1 MRAIGPMARATLRPL
16 LCGVL
21 WGAALTLGVSP
32 SAQAQRAADLNG
44 TSSTPLAPSGQVAPN
59 PVARTPMATNAA
71 ATTRAAA
78 SANPAALSQ
87 IALHIPRPAPSGG
100 IAGLP
105 QVLPPSDAARL
116 RRVFDHQARGD
127 LAAALREAERLEDR
141 RLLGHVLAD
150 RWLRGLA
157 QPGAPELQGWLAQY
171 ADHPEAPRLHAMLA
185 ELLPRGSALPAPPA
199 TPEPLAPEL
208 SLAPEER
215 DGAAV
220 ARNPVL
226 DRTIRDRARDG
237 NAEGALAL
245 IRATRGMTPAYA
257 ALLRA
262 DLAMG
267 LFRAGRDAEAFRIG
281 SETVQAR
288 QDKAD
293 NGIAAFAAGLAAWG
307 MERYD
312 VALPYFEHAA
322 RSPAAAPAIRS
333 ASAFW
338 TARAAVRARQ
348 PQLYVTW
355 MMQAA
360 QEPRTFY
367 GLVARRSLGLGS
379 SFAWDG
385 ELAGEAETAAVAE
398 TAGGWRALAL
408 LQIGQAGR
416 AEAELR
422 HLWAQA
428 RNHPGLVR
436 SMLSVAGI
444 AGMNGLAS
452 QLAAASQAED
462 GRPRDFARFPLPRLA
477 PQGGF
482 RMDPSLL
489 YALALQESRFDAAA
503 VSPAGARGIMQLMP
517 ATASYVARD
526 PSLAAE
532 NMDRL
537 HDAGFSLELGQRYIH
552 YLARHEV
559 VDGNLVRLLAA
570 YNAGPGNLQKW
581 LPASGHR
588 DDPFLFIEAIPVDE
602 TRGFVQRVMAYSWIY
617 ASRLGLPAPSLDQL
631 AAGSFPKFATAEEV
645 TAMLRQRPRLLR

>member
-1 MRAIGPMARATLRPL
+1 MRAISPMARSTLRPL
-16 LCGVL
+16 LRRVL
-21 WGAALTLGVSP
+21 WGTALMAGFASP
-32 SAQAQRAADLNG
+32 AWAQRAPDL
-44 TSSTPLAPSGQVAPN
+44 SSNLSPFGQTAMSV
-59 PVARTPMATNAA
+59 
-71 ATTRAAA
+71 
-78 SANPAALSQ
+78 
-87 IALHIPRPAPSGG
+87 PRPAQGG
-100 IAGLP
+100 VAGLP
-105 QVLPPSDAARL
+105 QVLAPSDAARL
-116 RRVFDHQARGD
+116 RRIFEHQSRGD
-127 LAAALREAERLEDR
+127 LAAAMHESDRLEDR

-150 RWLRGLA
+150 RWLRR
-157 QPGAPELQGWLAQY
+157 GAARPRATEVQGWLAQY
-171 ADHPEAPRLHAMLA
+171 ADHPEAPKLHALLA
-185 ELLPRGSALPAPPA
+185 ELLPRGAPLPAPPA
-199 TPEPLAPEL
+199 TPEPLSPDL

-220 ARNPVL
+220 SRSPGL
-226 DRTIRDRARDG
+226 DRSIRDRAREG
-237 NAEGALAL
+237 NTEAALAL
-245 IRATRGMTPAYA
+245 IARTRGMTPAYA

-267 LFRAGRDAEAFRIG
+267 LFRAGRDQDAFRIAA
-281 SETVQAR
+281 ETAR
-288 QDKAD
+288 ANQDRRAGKGD
-293 NGIAAFAAGLAAWG
+293 NGLAAFAAGLAAWG
-307 MERYD
+307 MEHYET
-312 VALPYFEHAA
+312 ALPYFERAA
-322 RSPAAAPAIRS
+322 RTETAAPALRS
-333 ASAFW
+333 AAAFW
-338 TARAAVRARQ
+338 TARAAVRARR

-367 GLVARRSLGLGS
+367 GLVARRSLGLGN
-379 SFAWDG
+379 SFAWGG
-385 ELAGEAETAAVAE
+385 ELAGEAETAPVAE

-408 LQIGQAGR
+408 LQVGQTAR

-422 HLWAQA
+422 QLWDQA

-436 SMLSVAGI
+436 SMLSVASA

-452 QLAAASQAED
+452 QLAAASQGED
-462 GRPRDFARFPLPRLA
+462 GRPRDFARFPLPRLL

-482 RMDPSLL
+482 RIDPSLL

-503 VSPAGARGIMQLMP
+503 VSPAGARGIMQMMP

-537 HDAGFSLELGQRYIH
+537 HDAAFSLELGQRYVH

-559 VDGNLVRLLAA
+559 VDGNLIRLLAA

-588 DDPFLFIEAIPVDE
+588 DDPFLFIESIPVDE

-617 ASRLGLPAPSLDQL
+617 ASRLGLPAPTLDQL
-631 AAGSFPKFATAEEV
+631 AAGNFPKFAGTDEV
-645 TAMLRQRPRLLR
+645 TAMLRHRGRALH